1 MRKRLNKFIVA
12 NVFRL
17 LMMMLALVLGSG
29 MKTAFENG
37 NADGFVGLIIG
48 LVLLAMFW
56 IMVEAEDWIEFWISK
71 LESE

>member
-1 MRKRLNKFIVA
+1 MRKRLNKFIAA

-48 LVLLAMFW
+48 LAMFW